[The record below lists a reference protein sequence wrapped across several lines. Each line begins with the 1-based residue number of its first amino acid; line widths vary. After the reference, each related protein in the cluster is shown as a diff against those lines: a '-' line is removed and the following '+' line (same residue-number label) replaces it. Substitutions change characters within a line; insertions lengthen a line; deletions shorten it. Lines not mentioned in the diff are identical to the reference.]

1 MRNLDEIMTMC
12 PVIPVI
18 VIDRAEDAV
27 PLATALYNGGL
38 KVLEVTLRTEF
49 GLGAISAISKALPGA
64 VVGAGTVITAED
76 VRNAKAAGAEFL
88 VSPGCTPSLL
98 DAAQAEEIPLLPGVN
113 SPSEAMLLLERGQRH
128 LKFFPAEAAGG
139 VPMLKSILGPLPQL
153 LFCPTGGVNPG
164 NAMDYLSLPSVAC
177 VGGTWMLDKAAIA
190 AGDWQEIER
199 LSRLAADLAVS

>member
-1 MRNLDEIMTMC
+1 MRTLDEIMDLC

-49 GLGAISAISKALPGA
+49 GLAAISAIRKALPDA
-64 VVGAGTVITAED
+64 VVGAGTVVTAED
-76 VRNAKAAGAEFL
+76 VRNAKEAGAEFL
-88 VSPGCTPSLL
+88 VSPGCTLTLL
-98 DAAQAEEIPLLPGVN
+98 EAARAEGIPLLPGVN
-113 SPSEAMLLLERGQRH
+113 SPSEAMLLLEQGQRH

-153 LFCPTGGVNPG
+153 RFCPTGGINPD
-164 NAMDYLSLPSVAC
+164 NAMEYLSLANVAC

-190 AGDWQEIER
+190 AGDWAEIER
-199 LSRLAADLAVS
+199 LSRMAAGLAA

>member
-1 MRNLDEIMTMC
+1 MRNLDEIMDLC

-38 KVLEVTLRTEF
+38 IVLEVTLRTEF
-49 GLGAISAISKALPGA
+49 GLAAISAIRKALPDA
-64 VVGAGTVITAED
+64 VVGAGTVVTAED

-88 VSPGCTPSLL
+88 VSPGCTLTLL
-98 DAAQAEEIPLLPGVN
+98 AAARAEGIPLLPGVN
-113 SPSEAMLLLERGQRH
+113 SPSEAMLLLEQGQRH

-153 LFCPTGGVNPG
+153 RFCPTGGINPD
-164 NAMDYLSLPSVAC
+164 NAMEYLSLANVAC

-190 AGDWQEIER
+190 AGDWAEIER
-199 LSRLAADLAVS
+199 LSRMAAGLAA

>member
-1 MRNLDEIMTMC
+1 MRNLDEIMDLC

-49 GLGAISAISKALPGA
+49 GLAAISAIRKALPDA
-64 VVGAGTVITAED
+64 VVGAGTVVTAED
-76 VRNAKAAGAEFL
+76 VRNAKEAGAEFL
-88 VSPGCTPSLL
+88 VSPGCTLTLL
-98 DAAQAEEIPLLPGVN
+98 EAARAEGIPLLPGVN
-113 SPSEAMLLLERGQRH
+113 SPSEAMLLLEQGQRH

-153 LFCPTGGVNPG
+153 RFCPTGGINPD
-164 NAMDYLSLPSVAC
+164 NAMEYLSLANVAC

-190 AGDWQEIER
+190 AGDWAEIER
-199 LSRLAADLAVS
+199 LSRMAAGLAA

>member
-98 DAAQAEEIPLLPGVN
+98 DAAQAEQIPLLPGVN

-153 LFCPTGGVNPG
+153 LFCPTGGVTPG